1 LFSKKT
7 NVTYKTGLGDTQYTN
22 LSGGQDELMGGIN
35 SANTGIGRVEADIGG
50 VREDVGTI
58 GNTVDTINTNTSGL
72 GGRLDEGFTNL
83 SGLMGTYNTGA
94 MNRFN
99 TVDAANTANANSM
112 DAINTNTA
120 GLQTGQNQGFASMG
134 GRFDTVDQ
142 ANTALQTTADQGF
155 DATGKGQ
162 LELSNQMDTG
172 FGDATTARD
181 QSFADNRLLNDKG
194 FSDIG
199 AQAVENE
206 AARAAGQTAVQG
218 DISAMSGTADTYADA
233 IMSKQ
238 GEMEGVQDNFVSSF
252 DTYVD
257 RYGEDTNL
265 ANQSR
270 ADAAMVATN
279 RDSALRED
287 IGGFAQAAATG
298 QQQLGNQIQESQA
311 ATAQTLDGG
320 FQSARQ
326 AASEEAAS
334 AAAAVNIQTRDM
346 ASMASDIET
355 LDIGMRQDFHQLGNA
370 FDDSGELITNQI
382 EANGT
387 TLERQIDDQGNLIIN
402 RFDSTGESMGQKMI
416 NIDKS
421 IAAMKEIPSTG
432 TNTSMGE
439 LSPSGS
445 ASQSGFASAGTRMSS
460 PSNNLYANTAS

>member
-1 LFSKKT
+1 
-7 NVTYKTGLGDTQYTN
+7 
-22 LSGGQDELMGGIN
+22 
-35 SANTGIGRVEADIGG
+35 
-50 VREDVGTI
+50 
-58 GNTVDTINTNTSGL
+58 
-72 GGRLDEGFTNL
+72 
-83 SGLMGTYNTGA
+83 
-94 MNRFN
+94 
-99 TVDAANTANANSM
+99 
-112 DAINTNTA
+112 
-120 GLQTGQNQGFASMG
+120 MG
-134 GRFDTVDQ
+134 GRFDTVDA

-206 AARAAGQTAVQG
+206 AARVAGQTAVQG

-233 IMSKQ
+233 IMAKQ

-257 RYGEDTNL
+257 RYGEDTSL

-326 AASEEAAS
+326 AASEEAAT
-334 AAAAVNIQTRDM
+334 AAAAVNLQTRDM

-370 FDDSGELITNQI
+370 FDDSGKLITNQI

-402 RFDSTGESMGQKMI
+402 RFDSTGASMGQKMI

-445 ASQSGFASAGTRMSS
+445 ASEGGFAS
-460 PSNNLYANTAS
+460 SNNLYANTSS